1 MFAATKLRSS
11 RKTPKGYVFVG
22 YKKDGSDTT
31 YYPEEFTMDAETK
44 VLTLVLKPIEY
55 KITVSGEHNI
65 GATASKNTFAVGEE
79 IVFKTGD
86 FDQNAYRFDGWFVN
100 GGAEAAS
107 KELTFRMTMSDAADV
122 SVVAKFSKKIKFGYV
137 VKKADG
143 TEITGE
149 KDVFEGDLVGLK
161 ALISEL
167 VPDYDVKKCNNVR
180 DENGKLMLNYL
191 KDDEVFGDTDLK
203 LVITLQ

>member
-1 MFAATKLRSS
+1 M
-11 RKTPKGYVFVG
+11 
-22 YKKDGSDTT
+22 
-31 YYPEEFTMDAETK
+31 
-44 VLTLVLKPIEY
+44 LKPIEY

-79 IVFKTGD
+79 IVFETGD

-100 GGAEAAS
+100 GGEEAAS
-107 KELTFRMTMSDAADV
+107 KELTFSMTMSDAADV

-149 KDVFEGDLVGLK
+149 KDVFEDDLVGLK

-167 VPDYDVKKCNNVR
+167 VPDYDGSMFDVT
-180 DENGKLMLNYL
+180 DENGMSMWEYL
-191 KDDEVFGDTDLK
+191 SDKAVFGDSDLK

>member
-1 MFAATKLRSS
+1 
-11 RKTPKGYVFVG
+11 
-22 YKKDGSDTT
+22 
-31 YYPEEFTMDAETK
+31 MDAETK

-100 GGAEAAS
+100 GAEAAS
-107 KELTFRMTMSDAADV
+107 KELTFSMTMSDAADV